1 MYMPNYNIF
10 KVDPSKRDEMM
21 QKFLE
26 VGLQETFKENIDG
39 YRHIFYFSDHPI
51 DAEIEWINLYSSFIN
66 LESPPTNKSY
76 FAIMLITVPSGNEYA
91 ISMGKAHFY
100 IKSFCYYDFG
110 LQLAE
115 RIFKKSKLKQSKF
128 YSSRKSKAITS
139 YVKNNELTYDSGES
153 IGLLKGSTID
163 DSIWG
168 KSVTFGQSIKLSIP
182 HIPDELYLIL
192 DEIEREMNNSAILH
206 LPRAK
211 IVTDQ
216 NEIRRLDALLLNKLR
231 LNRLEVELDEFTVNS
246 VFFNFTDEYDGFAM
260 QLKTKIGDRQ
270 YSKKTTKMDTISSEI
285 VGRFLQEI
293 CTDGIN
299 EVDNIDK
306 LKVALWK
313 DGKWR
318 YSQPV
323 KEIIDFVTDDWY
335 CLMGC
340 KWMQFSQDYIRF
352 LKGQI
357 DSVQLDRQNTVILK
371 KYTKIQCDS
380 LGVQNET
387 EQTIIEQMETQGF
400 EVLHKGSSKEEGVG
414 GFNVEIADLRHNDC
428 LYFVK
433 MGTPQKLNYVINQS
447 LNTVRLIQNKRIDK
461 DLSVQG
467 VNSICLWIIF
477 DDRKTDISA
486 LSEVNSIIFLMAM
499 NDWIQAVRDA
509 GFTPLINIGY
519 RRYVEYN

>member
-1 MYMPNYNIF
+1 MPNYNIF
-10 KVDPSKRDEMM
+10 RVDPTKRDDMM
-21 QKFLE
+21 QKFQE
-26 VGLQETFKENIDG
+26 VGLKETFNEDIDG

-76 FAIMLITVPSGNEYA
+76 FAVMIITVPNGNEYA

-115 RIFKKSKLKQSKF
+115 RIFNKSKLKHSKF
-128 YSSRKSKAITS
+128 YSSRKSKTITS
-139 YVKNNELTYDSGES
+139 YVRSNELSYDSGES

-182 HIPDELYLIL
+182 HMPDEIYLIL
-192 DEIEREMNNSAILH
+192 DEIEREMKNPAILH

-216 NEIRRLDALLLNKLR
+216 KEIRRLDELLLNKLR
-231 LNRLEVELDEFTVNS
+231 SNRLEVEMDEFTVNS
-246 VFFNFTDEYDGFAM
+246 VFFNFTDEYDGFAI
-260 QLKTKIGDRQ
+260 QIKTKIGDSP
-270 YSKKTTKMDTISSEI
+270 YSKKTTKMDTISSDM
-285 VGRFLQEI
+285 VGQFLQDI
-293 CTDGIN
+293 STDGVN
-299 EVDNIDK
+299 EVDNFDK
-306 LKVALWK
+306 VKVAFWK
-313 DGKWR
+313 DGKRR

-335 CLMGC
+335 CLMGG
-340 KWMQFSQDYIRF
+340 KWMQFSQDYIRY

-357 DSVQLDRQNTVILK
+357 DSVQLNRDNTIILK
-371 KYTKIQCDS
+371 KYTKKQCDT
-380 LGVQNET
+380 LGMQNET
-387 EQTIIEQMETQGF
+387 EQTIIEQMEAKGF
-400 EVLHKGSSKEEGVG
+400 EVLHKGTSKEEGIE
-414 GFNVEIADLRHNDC
+414 GFNVEVADLRHNDC
-428 LYFVK
+428 LYFIK

-461 DLSVQG
+461 DPSVQG

-486 LSEVNSIIFLMAM
+486 LSQVNSIIFLMAM

-509 GFTPLINIGY
+509 GFTPVVNIGY
-519 RRYVEYN
+519 RRYVNCD